1 MGWGSAPR
9 PGRLYPWERPF
20 THCTGGWVGT
30 RAGLEGKNTSSPPGF
45 EGKRI
50 NFLHINITK
59 DDNNFSFDIYR
70 KHTTTDI
77 IILNDSS
84 QPREHNLAAIR
95 YFSNRTKMYNLYH
108 INRQKENNKLKQIL
122 HKNEYDFSILN
133 KFSNTE
139 IKRKQDIQRTKWA
152 KFTYDGKETKFIT
165 KLFKNINVKI
175 VLTTKAI

>member
-1 MGWGSAPR
+1 
-9 PGRLYPWERPF
+9 
-20 THCTGGWVGT
+20 
-30 RAGLEGKNTSSPPGF
+30 
-45 EGKRI
+45 
-50 NFLHINITK
+50 
-59 DDNNFSFDIYR
+59 
-70 KHTTTDI
+70 
-77 IILNDSS
+77 
-84 QPREHNLAAIR
+84 
-95 YFSNRTKMYNLYH
+95 MYNLYH